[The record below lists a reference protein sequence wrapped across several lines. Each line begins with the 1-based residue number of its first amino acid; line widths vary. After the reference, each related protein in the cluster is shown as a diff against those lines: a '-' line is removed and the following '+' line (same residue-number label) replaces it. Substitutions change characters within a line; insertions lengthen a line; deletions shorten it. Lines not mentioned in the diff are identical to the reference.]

1 MAYFHTN
8 YDASTM
14 TVSVNDEEVSRALGV
29 LANKT
34 PAALKVAVNTTA
46 RQTRKLMLTEVKN
59 RYDLNAAGRRMIED
73 LRQRQRAT
81 NHHPTAILAIMK
93 NDPGRISGRS
103 GLFQNQPHK
112 ALHGS
117 VCPKCAACF
126 SGTRSERKPDDR
138 SERNQ

>member
-29 LANKT
+29 LSNKT

-46 RQTRKLMLTEVKN
+46 RQTRKLVLTEVKN
-59 RYDLNAAGRRMIED
+59 G
-73 LRQRQRAT
+73 
-81 NHHPTAILAIMK
+81 
-93 NDPGRISGRS
+93 
-103 GLFQNQPHK
+103 QNQPHK

-117 VCPKCAACF
+117 VCSQCAACF

-138 SERNQ
+138 PERNQ